1 MRDSNSTRKANSLI
15 DLGSVG
21 HHLTTEGLS
30 HETSK
35 EKVTVQQVDS
45 MTHLDGQNIEFPAL
59 SPRAIKAPSPQRKCI
74 EIKNGFDFANNV
86 SDRHNEKLID
96 LK

>member
-1 MRDSNSTRKANSLI
+1 MNSLI

-21 HHLTTEGLS
+21 AHLTTDGGVLS

-35 EKVTVQQVDS
+35 EQGVTAVKKVES
-45 MTHLDGQNIEFPAL
+45 ITHLDGQNIEFPAL
-59 SPRAIKAPSPQRKCI
+59 SPRAIKAPNPQKRCL
-74 EIKNGFDFANNV
+74 EMKNGFDFANNV
-86 SDRHNEKLID
+86 SDRHQEKLID